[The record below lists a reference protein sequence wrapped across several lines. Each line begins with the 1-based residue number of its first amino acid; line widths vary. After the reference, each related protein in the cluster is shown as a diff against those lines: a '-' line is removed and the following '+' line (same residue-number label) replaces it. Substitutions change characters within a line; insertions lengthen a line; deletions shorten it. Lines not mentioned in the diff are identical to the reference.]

1 MPPNCFILVLN
12 DLFSIEYRVVISL
25 RKELCINTLI
35 GAGFGVHFLACPILC
50 KSVKTVQCQ
59 YSVTSGADCTLS
71 KEVCLNGLLHLLIG
85 SGWSVIVFFNSFQ
98 NRDHGKPV
106 VDPPFFFPNQMPQLR
121 LKTPFHLNAV
131 HFSNWL
137 ESTFL
142 FCGFRA
148 NMRLSPFDCFSGVE
162 SMWVALMTLC
172 FNGRFPRSFV
182 VALFWFEMTREV
194 LCSSCSGCDDS
205 RKSGLKYE
213 STCIASCHQTL
224 LHICLRSWRVRRVQ
238 FVLLNGKSLWTYSVC
253 MALSDAKVP
262 LAMVWSLLS
271 YSDRRLRLWR
281 SWKASTRR
289 HAILFAFSN
298 LKDRKGALTF
308 GEWWPMMAFSGMIGQ
323 WMFP

>member
-1 MPPNCFILVLN
+1 ML
-12 DLFSIEYRVVISL
+12 SIFL
-25 RKELCINTLI
+25 TGWNP
-35 GAGFGVHFLACPILC
+35 HF
-50 KSVKTVQCQ
+50 
-59 YSVTSGADCTLS
+59 YSVAFEPIWDCHHSIAFLVSSLCELLS
-71 KEVCLNGLLHLLIG
+71 WLCVLMDGFHVLLL
-85 SGWSVIVFFNSFQ
+85 SRYS
-98 NRDHGKPV
+98 D
-106 VDPPFFFPNQMPQLR
+106 
-121 LKTPFHLNAV
+121 LK
-131 HFSNWL
+131 WQI
-137 ESTFL
+137 
-142 FCGFRA
+142 
-148 NMRLSPFDCFSGVE
+148 M
-162 SMWVALMTLC
+162 
-172 FNGRFPRSFV
+172 
-182 VALFWFEMTREV
+182 
-194 LCSSCSGCDDS
+194 SCSGCDDS